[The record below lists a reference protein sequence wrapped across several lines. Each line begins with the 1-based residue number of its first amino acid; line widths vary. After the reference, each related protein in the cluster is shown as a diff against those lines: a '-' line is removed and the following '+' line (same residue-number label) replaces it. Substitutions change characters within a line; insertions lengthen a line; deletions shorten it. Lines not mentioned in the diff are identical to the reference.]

1 MSAPQAPAGATLTLA
16 PAVLLLVGAA
26 LLLQPRTRAAAVLL
40 AGLAMVASVGG
51 LAIVEIAWP
60 HTGGYDV
67 PVLGWSPLGLYG
79 VTLTLHPS
87 STAFVLTLPALLLTT
102 VGMALLWQRDVA
114 GTGTWAAGAAACVA
128 VAGSCWA
135 AAAGDLVS
143 LTLATCLFLG
153 ATTAMLWAVAGPAP
167 AGRRLLL
174 VATAAVG
181 LETCVLILGKVN
193 GLFLL
198 SQLSTVGFTSAAFAG
213 LFLTAL
219 VAAPVPPFQGWLQ
232 RLARHPLAPAVQA
245 AGVAL
250 ALRLLLVVF
259 QVTAGSFSPSWPYW
273 LSLSGWL
280 AVAGSIGVL
289 LRRRGQPTRLA
300 ALAAGRAGFAF
311 LAAAIATPGSMVA
324 ALLYTTLALPPLS
337 LLWLL
342 SLASSPPGQL
352 RRREAALWKT
362 PGFWIA
368 ALLLAAAAGL
378 PGTVGGLAKGALIG
392 TLTAT
397 PAGNPWLRLPPLLLD
412 GATLIA
418 ASRLLWQPHALTRLG
433 SRTGWALLALAMA
446 VLIGPFLVPSLAV
459 ARWFGPAA
467 LAAAGTANVPL
478 AFEVSRVPSAL
489 SLVLGVVALLAL
501 VQRIRGREWLPGP
514 VLALLAVAFVQW
526 EEARRRWRRRG
537 WPTHTTRAGALWQR
551 AGQVA
556 EHAVSLL
563 RPLEERY
570 YAAAAILLAIALIYV
585 VAR

>member
-1 MSAPQAPAGATLTLA
+1 MSATLAGVALALA
-16 PAVLLLVGAA
+16 PAVLLLIGAA
-26 LLLQPRTRAAAVLL
+26 LLLWPRARMAALLLACLGPAAAL
-40 AGLAMVASVGG
+40 GG
-51 LAIVEIAWP
+51 LVLTEAAWP
-60 HTGGYDV
+60 RVGGYDA
-67 PVLGWSPLGLYG
+67 PVLSWSPLGLYG

-87 STAFVLTLPALLLTT
+87 STAFVLTLPPLLLA
-102 VGMALLWQRDVA
+102 ALGVAILWRRQRA
-114 GTGTWAAGAAACVA
+114 GTGIWEAAGAAALVA

-135 AAAGDLVS
+135 APAGDLVS
-143 LTLATCLFLG
+143 LTLATCLFLV
-153 ATTAMLWAVAGPAP
+153 ATGAMLWAVAGAAP

-245 AGVAL
+245 AGAAL

-259 QVTAGSFSPSWPYW
+259 QVTAGSFASSWQHW
-273 LSLSGWL
+273 LALAGWL
-280 AVAGSIGVL
+280 AVAGGIGVVL
-289 LRRRGQPTRLA
+289 LRRGQPTRLA
-300 ALAAGRAGFAF
+300 SLAAGRAGFSF
-311 LAAAIATPGSMVA
+311 LAAAIATPGSMAA
-324 ALLYTTLALPPLS
+324 ALLYATLALPPLS

-342 SLASSPPGQL
+342 SLAPSPAGPP
-352 RRREAALWKT
+352 RRRDTALWKT
-362 PGFWIA
+362 PGFWIV
-368 ALLLAAAAGL
+368 ALLLASAAGL

-392 TLTAT
+392 TLTAA
-397 PAGNPWLRLPPLLLD
+397 PAGNPWLRLPPFLLD

-418 ASRLLWQPHALTRLG
+418 GSRLLWRPHALTHLE
-433 SRTGWALLALAMA
+433 SRWGWALLALA
-446 VLIGPFLVPSLAV
+446 VLVLAGPFLAPALAI

-489 SLVLGVVALLAL
+489 SLLLGGVALLAL

-514 VLALLAVAFVQW
+514 VLALLAVGFVHW
-526 EEARRRWRRRG
+526 EEARRRGRRE
-537 WPTHTTRAGALWQR
+537 RAGAAPAMAGAVWQR
-551 AGQVA
+551 ASGTVGRV
-556 EHAVSLL
+556 VSLL